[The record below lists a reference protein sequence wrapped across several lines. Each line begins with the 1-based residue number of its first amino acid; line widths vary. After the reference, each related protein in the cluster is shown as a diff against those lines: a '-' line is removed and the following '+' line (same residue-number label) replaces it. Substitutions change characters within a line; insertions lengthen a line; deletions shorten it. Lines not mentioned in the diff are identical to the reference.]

1 MTPTFVHTVHFP
13 PLTDIKEMVGMYINL
28 FDALGLKHQHD
39 IGALVTQFQH
49 PIPEENAK
57 LVRDYFNTQV
67 ILSSKLQQTS
77 LTLLEIRIVRNTVV
91 FLFSS

>member
-1 MTPTFVHTVHFP
+1 MTPTFAHTVHLP
-13 PLTDIKEMVGMYINL
+13 PLTDVKEMIGMYINL

-39 IGALVTQFQH
+39 IGGSVTQFQH

>member
-1 MTPTFVHTVHFP
+1 MTPTFAHTIHLP
-13 PLTDIKEMVGMYINL
+13 PLTDIKEMVAMYINL
-28 FDALGLKHQHD
+28 FDALNLKHNHD
-39 IGALVTQFQH
+39 VGLSVSKFQH

-67 ILSSKLQQTS
+67 MLSSKLQQTS